1 MAEMQNSNP
10 TILNAADLPTRLRPT
25 TTRKSEYAGIF
36 TSALPLAP
44 VDFEST
50 PSSDSEDDN
59 LLEEPID
66 EQEIYGKALSC
77 ISRGKKKKR
86 KPIYIPGDDCL
97 AQYAKINDQISS
109 RRSLTRNTLSPS
121 VN

>member
-25 TTRKSEYAGIF
+25 TTRKSEYGGIF

-44 VDFEST
+44 VDFESP

-66 EQEIYGKALSC
+66 EQEIYGKPLSH
-77 ISRGKKKKR
+77 ISLPGKEKAHMSEM
-86 KPIYIPGDDCL
+86 IGL
-97 AQYAKINDQISS
+97 AQ
-109 RRSLTRNTLSPS
+109 
-121 VN
+121 VH

>member
-10 TILNAADLPTRLRPT
+10 TILNSADLPTRLRPT
-25 TTRKSEYAGIF
+25 ATRKSEYGGIF

-44 VDFEST
+44 VDFESA

-66 EQEIYGKALSC
+66 EQEIYGKIGY
-77 ISRGKKKKR
+77 ISSAKS
-86 KPIYIPGDDCL
+86 PGDDYPC
-97 AQYAKINDQISS
+97 
-109 RRSLTRNTLSPS
+109 S
-121 VN
+121 VH